1 MTDIE
6 RLLLQASAAQL
17 DLLRKIAHAAGAYH
31 DAGAENLQE
40 MIEAVLDSQTADE
53 VDGERG

>member
-6 RLLLQASAAQL
+6 RLILQAAAVQL

-31 DAGAENLQE
+31 DGAAEHLQE

-53 VDGERG
+53 VDGVRG

>member
-6 RLLLQASAAQL
+6 RLLLQAAAAQL
-17 DLLRKIAHAAGAYH
+17 DLLRKIAHAAGVYH
-31 DAGAENLQE
+31 DGGAENLQE
-40 MIEAVLDSQTADE
+40 KIDAMLDSQTADE